1 MSAVKPKKAPNVVAE
16 LGRPETPEETAIR
29 KAENSRKYRAHK
41 TVNNLVLSML
51 VTVAAVVIIVLAVP
65 RSNTPIERNID
76 YATTASQVQIGIPDP
91 IVSPVLPGGW
101 RANSAEWRTAAGSAD
116 NVPSWNIGLLT
127 PENQYIGL
135 SQALGANA
143 TWIANQL
150 QRQAA
155 VETTSIDGVTWDVY
169 RNTVPEDD
177 RGNFEYALVTAAGNS
192 TYLLIGTADETE
204 FAVLA
209 SALSDDILSNQEPT
223 TESPSNDAPTPTGEN
238 NG

>member
-1 MSAVKPKKAPNVVAE
+1 MSVVKPKKAPNVVAE
-16 LGRPETPEETAIR
+16 LGRPETPEETAVR
-29 KAENSRKYRAHK
+29 LAENSRKYRAHK

-51 VTVAAVVIIVLAVP
+51 VTVAAVVLIVLAVP

-91 IVSPVLPGGW
+91 IVSPVLPEGW
-101 RANSAEWRTAAGSAD
+101 RANSAEWRSASGSAD
-116 NVPSWNIGLLT
+116 SVPSWNIGFLT

-135 SQALGANA
+135 SQALGANP
-143 TWIANQL
+143 TWIATEL

-155 VETTSIDGVTWDVY
+155 VDTTTIDGVTWDVY

-192 TYLLIGTADETE
+192 TYLLIGTASEDEFT
-204 FAVLA
+204 VLA
-209 SALSDDILSNQEPT
+209 RSLAGDIL
-223 TESPSNDAPTPTGEN
+223 N
-238 NG
+238 NTDRKSTRLNSSHWE